1 METQATK
8 MQRLS
13 ELMATSGPELILS
26 LLVLI
31 IGLLLIKWIL
41 RGLRNTLGKVI
52 QNKTRISVICNSVG
66 VLLFAL
72 VIIAAAAEA
81 SLKLDRIVS
90 VLTIISLAAVGAI
103 VLFRPLIPTMPFKV
117 GQTVKA
123 GDLLGKIEAI
133 TLLNTRF
140 KTFDGKTFFVPNRK
154 ILDDIVINYQ
164 ITETRRIKL
173 DVSIRSDQ
181 DLMLAKQTLESVMI
195 ADPRVKAKPGPV
207 VYFLDTS
214 NGRVKLGGRCWVDNA
229 KYWVA
234 RCDLIEK
241 ARFALYHAGIV
252 PARPQMDIHHFNDVY
267 PGPMGG
273 NDTENPEE
281 FIHGMTEGPK

>member
-1 METQATK
+1 METQTTK

-41 RGLRNTLGKVI
+41 RGLRNALGKVI

-81 SLKLDRIVS
+81 GLKLDRIVS
-90 VLTIISLAAVGAI
+90 ALTIISLAAVGAI

-140 KTFDGKTFFVPNRK
+140 RTFDGKTFFVPNRK

-164 ITETRRIKL
+164 VTETRRIKL

-181 DLMLAKQTLESVMI
+181 DLMLAKQTLETVMI

-207 VYFLDTS
+207 VYVLDTS

-234 RCDLIEK
+234 RCDPIEK
-241 ARFALYHAGIV
+241 ARFAIYHAGIV
-252 PARPQMDIHHFNDVY
+252 PARPQMDIHHFNDLY
-267 PGPMGG
+267 RGPVAG
-273 NDTENPEE
+273 NDPEND
-281 FIHGMTEGPK
+281 EGQL